1 MQAWLAMRLAGMPPP
16 TDIGQGRRAVNYHF
30 ISGLPRAGSSLLAA
44 LLRQN
49 PHVHADVTSPVA
61 RLYAAMLMGM
71 SEEHPSNVQIDDAQR
86 VRLLRSV
93 FDAYYQDRQGLGT
106 VFDTNR
112 AWCSRLT
119 GLATL
124 FPHSRVIC
132 CVRDVGWVVDSF
144 ERLAQTQPLRLSA
157 VFGYD
162 PEDSVS
168 MRADL
173 LTAPRGV
180 VGYALDGLRQAFY
193 GEHADRLLLLRY
205 ETLAQRPAQ
214 AMEQVYAFLQLPA
227 FAHDYAGVQAEAE
240 RFDAALQ
247 MPGLH
252 RVRRGVQYVPRRS
265 VLPPALF
272 ERLQE
277 LAFWERGPSH
287 GALLV

>member
-1 MQAWLAMRLAGMPPP
+1 M
-16 TDIGQGRRAVNYHF
+16 DYHF

-49 PHVHADVTSPVA
+49 PQVHADVTSPVA

-71 SEEHPSNVQIDDAQR
+71 SEEYPSSVQIDDAQR
-86 VRLLRSV
+86 IRLLRGV
-93 FDAYYQDRQGLGT
+93 FHAYHQDRPGVQT
-106 VFDTNR
+106 VLDTNR
-112 AWCSRLT
+112 AWCSRLS

-124 FPHSRVIC
+124 FPEGRVVC
-132 CVRDVGWVVDSF
+132 CVRDVGWIVESF
-144 ERLAQTQPLRLSA
+144 ERLAQAQPLRLSS

-162 PEDSVS
+162 PEDSIT

-173 LTAPRGV
+173 LTSPRGV

-193 GEHADRLLLLRY
+193 GEHASRLLLFRY

-227 FAHDYAGVQAEAE
+227 FAHDYDSVEANAD

-247 MPGLH
+247 APGLH
-252 RVRRGVQYVPRRS
+252 RVRRGVDYVPRRS
-265 VLPPALF
+265 VLPPMLF
-272 ERLQE
+272 DRLQQ
-277 LAFWERGPSH
+277 LAFWENGPTH
-287 GALLV
+287 GAVLV

>member
-1 MQAWLAMRLAGMPPP
+1 MHAWLAMRPAGTPPP
-16 TDIGQGRRAVNYHF
+16 TSIGQGRRDVDYHF

-44 LLRQN
+44 LLRQD
-49 PHVHADVTSPVA
+49 PQLHADVTSPVA

-86 VRLLRSV
+86 VRLLRAV
-93 FDAYYQDRQGLGT
+93 FDAYYQDRQELGT

-119 GLATL
+119 GLARL
-124 FPHSRVIC
+124 FPRSRMIC
-132 CVRDVGWVVDSF
+132 CVRDVGWIVDSF
-144 ERLAQTQPLRLSA
+144 ERLAQSQPLRLSA
-157 VFGYD
+157 LFGYD

-193 GEHADRLLLLRY
+193 GDHADRLLLLRY
-205 ETLAQRPAQ
+205 DTLAQRPAQ

-240 RFDAALQ
+240 RFDAAD
-247 MPGLH
+247 
-252 RVRRGVQYVPRRS
+252 RKS
-265 VLPPALF
+265 V
-272 ERLQE
+272 
-277 LAFWERGPSH
+277 
-287 GALLV
+287 V